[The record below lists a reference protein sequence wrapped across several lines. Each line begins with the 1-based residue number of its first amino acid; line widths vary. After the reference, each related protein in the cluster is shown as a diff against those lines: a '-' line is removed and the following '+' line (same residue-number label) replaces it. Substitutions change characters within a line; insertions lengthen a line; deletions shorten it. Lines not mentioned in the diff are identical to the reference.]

1 MMKSLHV
8 ILVTALVLSLSAC
21 GSIDQNKINQGIQL
35 LGAATS
41 KNSPLTGVDQ
51 FSVADQIGSLKQA
64 LSQGAETSV
73 AGLAQTDGFLGNSKV
88 RIPLPANLMEADAK
102 LRKYGLGK
110 YADELNTSMNR
121 AAEAAVP
128 EAKTLLQ
135 NAVANMT
142 VTDAKNILMGKED
155 AATQYFRSNTE
166 AALAAKFK
174 PVVTKSMQKVT
185 LAQTYNRFATAG
197 ATLGLVKQSDATLED
212 YITSRTMDGLFLMIA
227 EKEKDI
233 RANPMQATGDL
244 AKKVFVA
251 LLNK

>member
-1 MMKSLHV
+1 MRLSRNTL
-8 ILVTALVLSLSAC
+8 IAACALSLSAC
-21 GSIDQNKINQGIQL
+21 SSIDHNTLNQGIQI
-35 LGAATS
+35 LGVAKS
-41 KNSPLTGVDQ
+41 KSAPLTGVDQ
-51 FSVADQIGSLKQA
+51 FSLADQVGSLKQA
-64 LSQGAETSV
+64 LSQGAEASV
-73 AGLAQTDGFLGNSKV
+73 VGLAQTNGFLGNPKV
-88 RIPLPANLMEADAK
+88 RIPLPANLTEAEAK
-102 LRKYGLGK
+102 LRKFGLGG
-110 YADELNTSMNR
+110 YATDLNTAMNR

-128 EAKTLLQ
+128 EAKALLL
-135 NAVANMT
+135 NAVVNMT

-174 PVVTKSMQKVT
+174 PIVTKSMQKVA

-212 YITSRTMDGLFLMIA
+212 YITSRAMDGLFLMIA
-227 EKEKDI
+227 EKEKEI

-244 AKKVFVA
+244 AKKVFTA

>member
-1 MMKSLHV
+1 MNSIRNTL
-8 ILVTALVLSLSAC
+8 IAACALSLSAC

-41 KNSPLTGVDQ
+41 KNAPLTGVDR

-64 LSQGAETSV
+64 LSQGAENSV
-73 AGLAQTDGFLGNSKV
+73 AGLAQSNGFLGNPKV

-110 YADELNTSMNR
+110 YADELNTSMNH

-128 EAKTLLQ
+128 EAKALLLD
-135 NAVANMT
+135 AVANMT
-142 VTDAKNILMGKED
+142 VADAKNILMGKED
-155 AATQYFRSNTE
+155 AATQYFRSSTE

-174 PVVTKSMQKVT
+174 PVVTKSMQKVA
-185 LAQTYNRFATAG
+185 LAQTYNRFATTG

-212 YITSRTMDGLFLMIA
+212 YITSRAMDGLFLMIA
-227 EKEKDI
+227 EKEKEI

-244 AKKVFVA
+244 AKKVFAA

>member
-1 MMKSLHV
+1 MMKALHL
-8 ILVTALVLSLSAC
+8 ILTMALALSLSAC

-41 KNSPLTGVDQ
+41 KNAPLTGIDQ

-73 AGLAQTDGFLGNSKV
+73 AGLAQANGFLGNPKV
-88 RIPLPANLMEADAK
+88 RIPLPDNLMEADAK

-128 EAKTLLQ
+128 EAKALLL
-135 NAVANMT
+135 NAVVNMT

-155 AATQYFRSNTE
+155 AATQYFRNSTE
-166 AALAAKFK
+166 AALTAKFK
-174 PVVTKSMQKVT
+174 PIVANSMQKVT
-185 LAQTYNRFATAG
+185 LAQAYNRFATAG

-212 YITSRTMDGLFLMIA
+212 YITRRAMDGLFLMVA
-227 EKEKDI
+227 EKEKEI

-244 AKKVFVA
+244 AKKVFGA

>member
-1 MMKSLHV
+1 MSLFRNTL
-8 ILVTALVLSLSAC
+8 IAACTLSLSAC
-21 GSIDQNKINQGIQL
+21 ATIDQKKIDQGIQL
-35 LGAATS
+35 LGAAAS
-41 KNSPLTGVDQ
+41 KSAPLTGVDQ

-64 LSQGAETSV
+64 LLQGAETSV
-73 AGLAQTDGFLGNSKV
+73 AGLAQTNGFLGNSKV
-88 RIPLPANLMEADAK
+88 RIPLPSNLMEADAK

-128 EAKTLLQ
+128 EAKALLLD
-135 NAVANMT
+135 AVANMT
-142 VTDAKNILMGKED
+142 VTDAKNILMGKDD
-155 AATQYFRSNTE
+155 AATQYFRSSTE
-166 AALAAKFK
+166 TALAAKFR
-174 PVVTKSMQKVT
+174 PIVAKSMQKVT

-212 YITSRTMDGLFLMIA
+212 YITSRAMDGLFLMVA
-227 EKEKDI
+227 EKEKEI

-244 AKKVFVA
+244 AKKVFAA

>member
-1 MMKSLHV
+1 MMKALH
-8 ILVTALVLSLSAC
+8 ITLVTTLALGLSAC
-21 GSIDQNKINQGIQL
+21 SSIDQNKINQGIQL
-35 LGAATS
+35 LGAAKS
-41 KNSPLTGVDQ
+41 KSAPLTGVDQ

-64 LSQGAETSV
+64 LSQGAESSV
-73 AGLAQTDGFLGNSKV
+73 AGLAQANGFLDNAKV
-88 RIPLPANLMEADAK
+88 RIPLPANLIEADAK

-128 EAKTLLQ
+128 EAKALLL

-166 AALAAKFK
+166 SALTAKFK
-174 PVVTKSMQKVT
+174 PIVANSMQKVT
-185 LAQTYNRFATAG
+185 LAQAYNRFATAG

-212 YITSRTMDGLFLMIA
+212 YITSRAMDGLFLMVA
-227 EKEKDI
+227 EKEKEI

-244 AKKVFVA
+244 AKKVFAA

>member
-1 MMKSLHV
+1 MKTLH
-8 ILVTALVLSLSAC
+8 ITLVATLALSLSAC
-21 GSIDQNKINQGIQL
+21 ESIDQNTLNQGIQI
-35 LGAATS
+35 LGAAKS
-41 KNSPLTGVDQ
+41 KSAPLTGVDQ

-64 LSQGAETSV
+64 LSQGAEASV
-73 AGLAQTDGFLGNSKV
+73 VGLAQTNGFLGNPKV
-88 RIPLPANLMEADAK
+88 RIPLPANLTEAEAK
-102 LRKYGLGK
+102 LRKFGLGG
-110 YADELNTSMNR
+110 YATDLNTAMNR

-128 EAKTLLQ
+128 EAKALLL

-142 VTDAKNILMGKED
+142 VNDAKNILMGKDD

-174 PVVTKSMQKVT
+174 PIVTKSMQKVA

-212 YITSRTMDGLFLMIA
+212 YITSRAMDGLFLMIA
-227 EKEKDI
+227 EKEKEI

-244 AKKVFVA
+244 AKKVFGA

>member
-1 MMKSLHV
+1 MNSIRNTL
-8 ILVTALVLSLSAC
+8 IATCILSLSAC
-21 GSIDQNKINQGIQL
+21 GSIDQNKINQGIQI

-41 KNSPLTGVDQ
+41 KKAPLTGVDQ
-51 FSVADQIGSLKQA
+51 FSAADQIGSLKQA

-73 AGLAQTDGFLGNSKV
+73 AGLAQTNGFLANPKV
-88 RIPLPANLMEADAK
+88 RIPLPSSLTEAETK
-102 LRKYGLGK
+102 LRKYGLGG
-110 YADELNTSMNR
+110 YATDLNTAMNR

-128 EAKTLLQ
+128 EAKALLL
-135 NAVANMT
+135 NAVSNMT

-166 AALAAKFK
+166 AALSAKFK
-174 PVVTKSMQKVT
+174 PIVAKSMQKVA

-212 YITSRTMDGLFLMIA
+212 YITSRAMDGLFLMVA
-227 EKEKDI
+227 EKEKEI

-244 AKKVFVA
+244 AKKVFTA
-251 LLNK
+251 LLKK

>member
-1 MMKSLHV
+1 MNFPKNTL
-8 ILVTALVLSLSAC
+8 IAACVLSLSAC
-21 GSIDQNKINQGIQL
+21 ASIDQKKIDQGIQL
-35 LGAATS
+35 LGAAKQRS
-41 KNSPLTGVDQ
+41 APLTGVDR
-51 FSVADQIGSLKQA
+51 FSMADQIGSLKQA

-73 AGLAQTDGFLGNSKV
+73 AGLAQTNGFLGNPKV
-88 RIPLPANLMEADAK
+88 RIPLPANLTEAETK
-102 LRKYGLGK
+102 LRKYGLGG
-110 YADELNTSMNR
+110 YATDLNTAMNR

-128 EAKTLLQ
+128 EAKTLLL

-166 AALAAKFK
+166 AALTAKFK
-174 PVVTKSMQKVT
+174 PIVASSMQKVA

-197 ATLGLVKQSDATLED
+197 AKLGLVKQSDATLED
-212 YITSRTMDGLFLMIA
+212 YITSRALDGLFLMVA
-227 EKEKDI
+227 EKEKEI

-244 AKKVFVA
+244 AKKIFAA

>member
-1 MMKSLHV
+1 MMKALH
-8 ILVTALVLSLSAC
+8 ITLVTTLALSLSAC
-21 GSIDQNKINQGIQL
+21 ESIDQNTLNQGIQI
-35 LGAATS
+35 LGAAKS
-41 KNSPLTGVDQ
+41 KSTPLTGVDQ

-64 LSQGAETSV
+64 LSQGAEASV
-73 AGLAQTDGFLGNSKV
+73 VGLAQINGFLGNPKV
-88 RIPLPANLMEADAK
+88 RIPLPANLTEAEAK
-102 LRKYGLGK
+102 LHKFGLGG
-110 YADELNTSMNR
+110 YATDLNTAMNR

-128 EAKTLLQ
+128 EAKALLL

-155 AATQYFRSNTE
+155 AATQYFRSRTE
-166 AALAAKFK
+166 VALAAKFK
-174 PVVTKSMQKVT
+174 PVVTKSMQKVA

-212 YITSRTMDGLFLMIA
+212 YITSRAMDGLFLMIA
-227 EKEKDI
+227 EKEKEI

-244 AKKVFVA
+244 AKKVFAA